1 MGLYRNKYRI
11 DSTRLKDWDYS
22 SSGYYF
28 ITICTKNKKC
38 FFGDVEDGDVRFT
51 RIGEAANRYWQ
62 EIPVHFRNVK
72 LDEYIVM
79 PNHVHGIIIIT
90 NDNVETQNVASLQ
103 SKRNKFGPQSNNLA
117 SIIRGYKIGVK
128 KWSTINGINFAWQP
142 RFHEHIIRSEESL
155 QKIREYI
162 LNNPIKWELDE
173 YHPENLIVK
182 IKVKNNYSE
191 AFCPNFLEEPDSI
204 FY

>member
-155 QKIREYI
+155 QKISEYI

-173 YHPENLIVK
+173 YHPENLIAK
-182 IKVKNNYSE
+182 IKREK
-191 AFCPNFLEEPDSI
+191 
-204 FY
+204 